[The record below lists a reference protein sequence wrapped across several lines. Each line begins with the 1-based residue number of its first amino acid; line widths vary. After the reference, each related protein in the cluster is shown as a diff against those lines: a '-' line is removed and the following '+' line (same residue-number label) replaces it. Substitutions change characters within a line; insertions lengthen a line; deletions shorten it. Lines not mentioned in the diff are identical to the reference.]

1 MVVKTGN
8 FSWILHEKTF
18 FIKKYVLGQ
27 TEYTH
32 IRYEL
37 YKRRFVSLLNFKFVY
52 CVVVKKNCR
61 YK

>member
-1 MVVKTGN
+1 MDVKTGN
-8 FSWILHEKTF
+8 FSRILHEKTF
-18 FIKKYVLGQ
+18 FIKKYLLGQ

-52 CVVVKKNCR
+52 
-61 YK
+61 